1 MTESKYNFKSFF
13 AVSLLTTIF
22 FTSFRAQGQ
31 TTNLKDENQQTLEK
45 YQKPNVIII
54 YTDDQ
59 GSVDVNSYGAKDLV
73 TPNMDYI
80 IENGTSFTQFYA
92 SPVCSPSRAALLT
105 GKTPQRAGLS
115 GNAVPDSKI
124 KKGLSGSEYT
134 MAEMFKDA
142 GYVTAHIGKWH
153 LGDAPEMTPNA
164 QGFDH
169 SFGHMVGCI
178 DNYSHFFYW
187 NGPNRH
193 DLFRN
198 GKEVYYNGQ
207 FFPDLMVNEAS
218 TFMED
223 NSNNPFFMYFA
234 VNMPHYP
241 YQGDA
246 KWLSYYNEKGISYPR
261 NLYAAFISTLDD
273 RIGVLLKKLDELD
286 IKDNTIIVFQSD
298 NGHST
303 EQRAHFGG
311 GSSGI
316 YRGAKQSLFE
326 GGIRVPAA
334 INWKNNIPKG
344 QIRTQFAVNTDWMP
358 TLAELCGIKLD
369 SQDLDGKSLVEIIN
383 NEAEKTKH
391 ASGYCWQYQDM
402 WVARK
407 GHWKLLGNPRDTGKK
422 NHKLKE
428 KRFLVNLDDD
438 IGESTNLSKKYPEKV
453 IELENQYRAWL
464 KRNLGKT

>member
-1 MTESKYNFKSFF
+1 MKHKTILFLCISFLFWGCSSSKSN
-13 AVSLLTTIF
+13 V
-22 FTSFRAQGQ
+22 
-31 TTNLKDENQQTLEK
+31 ENQQLSEK
-45 YQKPNVIII
+45 NERPNVIFIL
-54 YTDDQ
+54 TDDQ
-59 GSVDVNSYGAKDLV
+59 GSMDVNSYGANDLV

-80 IENGTSFTQFYA
+80 IENGTRFTQFYA
-92 SPVCSPSRAALLT
+92 SPVCSPSRASLLT
-105 GKTPQRAGLS
+105 GKTPQSAGLS
-115 GNAVPDSKI
+115 RNAVPDSKV
-124 KKGLSGSEYT
+124 KKGLPGTEYT

-142 GYVTAHIGKWH
+142 GYATAHIGKWH

-198 GKEVYYNGQ
+198 GKEVYYDGQ

-218 TFMED
+218 TFIEE
-223 NSNNPFFMYFA
+223 NKKNPFFMYFA

-246 KWLSYYNEKGISYPR
+246 KWLDYYNDKGVSYPR

-273 RIGVLLKKLDELD
+273 RIGALLNKLDELG

-311 GSSGI
+311 GNSGP
-316 YRGAKQSLFE
+316 YRGAKSSLFE

-334 INWKNNIPKG
+334 ITWPNRIQKG
-344 QIRTQFAVNTDWMP
+344 AIRNQFGVNSDWMP

-369 SQDLDGKSLVEIIN
+369 SQNLDGKSLVSIIH
-383 NEAEKTKH
+383 NETEKTKH
-391 ASGYCWQYQDM
+391 TEGYCWQYQEM

-407 GHWKLLGNPRDTGKK
+407 GNWKLLGNPRDTSKK
-422 NHKLKE
+422 TYKLKE

-438 IGESTNLSKKYPEKV
+438 IGESTNLAQKYPEKV
-453 IELENQYRAWL
+453 IELEKQYRGWL
-464 KRNLGKT
+464 KRNNL